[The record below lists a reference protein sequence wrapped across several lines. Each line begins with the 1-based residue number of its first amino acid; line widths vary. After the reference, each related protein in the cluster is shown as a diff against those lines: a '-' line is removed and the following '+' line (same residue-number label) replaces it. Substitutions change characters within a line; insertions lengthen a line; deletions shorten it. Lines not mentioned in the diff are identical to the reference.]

1 MCNDV
6 LSSGLHFHPIS
17 PVQSPQAIDPP
28 CFQQNAGHNCARKAY
43 DMFGSLAFFSLS
55 AIHSSSSSQDSS
67 SINEVP
73 LDHVLSIT
81 RGVSEQ
87 LCKLLICPCA
97 SNPSLALIHAS
108 IIARIFAWY
117 HDITMSIH
125 NASIH
130 MASTPYSLRNQ
141 EYAKRPSSV
150 RGTESNTPSSLRCPS
165 SVPISVFSSN
175 IAIGKYNIDDQ
186 GVEAAVKIQLILGEM
201 RRARELNLKL
211 VQHSFGAQHHD
222 STHSLESLF
231 QNLNNWIASEYSRV
245 NNVIKSKLR
254 ELNL

>member
-1 MCNDV
+1 
-6 LSSGLHFHPIS
+6 
-17 PVQSPQAIDPP
+17 
-28 CFQQNAGHNCARKAY
+28 
-43 DMFGSLAFFSLS
+43 MFGSLAFFSLP
-55 AIHSSSSSQDSS
+55 AIHSGSSPQEPP

-87 LCKLLICPCA
+87 LCKLLSCPCA

-108 IIARIFAWY
+108 IITRIFAWY

-125 NASIH
+125 SASIH
-130 MASTPYSLRNQ
+130 MVSIPFQSRNQ
-141 EYAKRPSSV
+141 ECAKRPSSV
-150 RGTESNTPSSLRCPS
+150 TGTDSMTPSSFGCSS
-165 SVPISVFSSN
+165 SVPISVSSSN

-186 GVEAAVKIQLILGEM
+186 GVEAAVKIQLVLGEM

-231 QNLNNWIASEYSRV
+231 QNLNNWIASEHSRV

-254 ELNL
+254 ELNT